1 MPILD
6 KYLFIPVRSPM
17 EQSPDCVKFDNYRCI
32 CSDYPIS
39 FVSIRGHKKCI
50 KHKEFIKKKFGEQY
64 L

>member
-6 KYLFIPVRSPM
+6 RFLFVPVRSPM
-17 EQSPDCVKFDNYRCI
+17 EQSPDCVKFETYKCV

-39 FVSIRGHKKCI
+39 YVSIRAHKNCL
-50 KHKEFIKKKFGEQY
+50 KHRDYIKKKFGEQY

>member
-6 KYLFIPVRSPM
+6 RYLFVPIRSPM
-17 EQSPDCVKFDNYRCI
+17 EQSPDCIHFQNYKCV

-39 FVSIRGHKKCI
+39 YKSIYAHKKSS
-50 KHKEFIKKKFGEQY
+50 KHKAFIKKKFGEQY